1 MLSSFDEM
9 PINSRIWIYQ
19 TDRIFTPAEKAI
31 VEERIGSF
39 MNTWASH
46 GKPLKASFKLF
57 FDRFIIIAV
66 DESYY
71 SASGCSID
79 SSVEVIRV
87 LEKELDIQ
95 LLDRSNIAYKRDGEI
110 ALSNI
115 GNLKEDVRT
124 GKIAPETL
132 VFNNTITTLA
142 ELEEKWQMPA
152 SATWI
157 ARYFPA
163 EAN

>member
-9 PINSRIWIYQ
+9 PLDSRIWIYQ
-19 TDRIFTPAEKAI
+19 ADRIFTPAEKTI

-39 MNTWASH
+39 INTWASH
-46 GKPLKASFKLF
+46 GKPLKASFQLF

-79 SSVEVIRV
+79 SSVEMIRI

-95 LLDRSNIAYKRDGEI
+95 LLDRSNIAYKRNGEI
-110 ALSNI
+110 VLSNI

-124 GKIAPETL
+124 GKIAPETV

-152 SATWI
+152 SDTWI
-157 ARYFPA
+157 ATYFPA